1 MKDILCGRFHCGA
14 LSQSQATIVST
25 SLLDQLKVY
34 NLHLSVIAAV
44 FLPEFIIFLG
54 MNLFDSNY
62 DDIDNKLSNFF
73 MKKNKNLK
81 NIIDYYMNENVDSN
95 DEEDECIYI

>member
-1 MKDILCGRFHCGA
+1 MALCGRSHCGA

-34 NLHLSVIAAV
+34 NLHLSVVAAV

-62 DDIDNKLSNFF
+62 DDIDNKLSNFFF

>member
-1 MKDILCGRFHCGA
+1 
-14 LSQSQATIVST
+14 
-25 SLLDQLKVY
+25 
-34 NLHLSVIAAV
+34 
-44 FLPEFIIFLG
+44 
-54 MNLFDSNY
+54 
-62 DDIDNKLSNFF
+62 